1 MTDLAREPAATPR
14 HPDPNAPAPLRTHAH
29 AGWTRHVLN
38 SGAIFT
44 ATYKGVSKL
53 PRWLSY
59 GLGDTGT
66 WLAHRLLTGTT
77 NGLVDNFRAVLPGAS
92 DDELRRLAGLTYRT
106 YARDVV
112 DFIRALSL
120 EPEQARH
127 LFTTDLA
134 ANDGGDGAG
143 VRPKIERLLGM
154 GKGVI
159 LVSGHFGNWEIGSV
173 MLRSY
178 GYPLTI
184 IAMQEKS
191 ETINRMR
198 RDFRERMGVDTLE
211 VRQSMDT
218 ALQIRRRLAD
228 NRIVAMLMDRHVDRD
243 RVAVTFFGRRA
254 FFLRTPALLGYLTGA
269 PLLPCA
275 IVRREGKPFDV
286 IAGEPIFVS
295 REGNRDASVAAA
307 AQAFATQLE
316 ALIRDTPHCWYQFY
330 PYWAAQQ
337 DG

>member
-1 MTDLAREPAATPR
+1 MTDIAREPAATPR
-14 HPDPNAPAPLRTHAH
+14 PTESKTPVPLRTHAH

-44 ATYKGVSKL
+44 ATYKGVSML

-59 GLGDTGT
+59 GLGDSGA
-66 WLAHRLLTGTT
+66 WIAHRLLTGTT
-77 NGLVDNFRAVLPGAS
+77 NGLIDNFRAVFPTES
-92 DDELRRLAGLTYRT
+92 DDALRRLAARTYRT

-112 DFIRALSL
+112 DFIRALTL
-120 EPEQARH
+120 DPDRARA
-127 LFTTDLA
+127 LFSTDA
-134 ANDGGDGAG
+134 SVTADAGGG
-143 VRPKIERLLGM
+143 VRPKIEMLLGQ

-173 MLRSY
+173 MLRAY
-178 GYPLTI
+178 GIPLTI
-184 IAMQEKS
+184 IAMQEPS
-191 ETINRMR
+191 ETVNRLR
-198 RDFRERMGVDTLE
+198 HDFRERVGVDTLE

-228 NRIVAMLMDRHVDRD
+228 NRVVAMLMDRHVDRD

-275 IVRREGKPFDV
+275 IVRRDGQPYEV
-286 IAGEPIFVS
+286 IAGDPIFVS

-316 ALIRDTPHCWYQFY
+316 ALIRRTPHCWYQFY

-337 DG
+337 EGS

>member
-1 MTDLAREPAATPR
+1 MTDIASEPAATPR
-14 HPDPNAPAPLRTHAH
+14 PKDTNAPAPLRTHAH

-44 ATYKGVSKL
+44 ATYRGVSKL

-59 GLGDTGT
+59 GLGDTGA
-66 WLAHRLLTGTT
+66 WIAHRLLTGTT
-77 NGLVDNFRAVLPGAS
+77 TGLIDNFRAVFPDAPP
-92 DDELRRLAGLTYRT
+92 DALRRIAALTYRT

-120 EPEQARH
+120 DAEQARA
-127 LFTTDLA
+127 LFTTDSSVA
-134 ANDGGDGAG
+134 ADAMGG
-143 VRPKIERLLGM
+143 VRPKIEMLLGR

-173 MLRSY
+173 MLRAY

-184 IAMQEKS
+184 IAMQEQS
-191 ETINRMR
+191 ETVNRMR
-198 RDFRERMGVDTLE
+198 LDFRERMGVDTLE

-228 NRIVAMLMDRHVDRD
+228 NRVVAMLMDRHVDRD

-254 FFLRTPALLGYLTGA
+254 FFMRTPALLGYLTGA

-275 IVRREGKPFDV
+275 IVRRDGQPYEV
-286 IAGEPIFVS
+286 IAGDPIVVS

-316 ALIRDTPHCWYQFY
+316 ALIRRAPHCWYQFY

>member
-1 MTDLAREPAATPR
+1 MTETTES
-14 HPDPNAPAPLRTHAH
+14 NAPAPLRTHAH

-59 GLGDTGT
+59 GIGDAGT
-66 WLAHRLLTGTT
+66 WIACRLMTGTT
-77 NGLVDNFRAVLPGAS
+77 NGLIDNFRAVFPTES
-92 DDELRRLAGLTYRT
+92 DAALRRLAALTYRT
-106 YARDVV
+106 YARDVI

-120 EPEQARH
+120 DPEQARA

-134 ANDGGDGAG
+134 VNDAGDG
-143 VRPKIERLLGM
+143 VRPKIARLLGQ

-173 MLRSY
+173 MLRAY
-178 GYPLTI
+178 NYPLTV
-184 IAMQEKS
+184 IAMQEQS
-191 ETINRMR
+191 ETVNRMR
-198 RDFRERMGVDTLE
+198 LDFRERMGVDTLE

-228 NRIVAMLMDRHVDRD
+228 NRVIAMLMDRHVDRD

-275 IVRREGKPFDV
+275 IVRREGRPYEV
-286 IAGEPIFVS
+286 IAGDPIVVS
-295 REGNRDASVAAA
+295 REGNRDAAVAAA
-307 AQAFATQLE
+307 AQSFATQLE
-316 ALIRDTPHCWYQFY
+316 ALIRRTPHCWYQFY

-337 DG
+337 QDG

>member
-1 MTDLAREPAATPR
+1 MTDIAREPAATPAQTTS
-14 HPDPNAPAPLRTHAH
+14 NAPAPLRTHAH

-44 ATYKGVSKL
+44 ATYKGVSRL

-59 GLGDTGT
+59 SLGDTGT
-66 WLAHRLLTGTT
+66 WLAHRLLTSTT
-77 NGLVDNFRAVLPGAS
+77 NGLIDNFRAVLPGESEAA
-92 DDELRRLAGLTYRT
+92 LRRLAALTYRT

-112 DFIRALSL
+112 DFIRALRL
-120 EPEQARH
+120 EPEEARA

-134 ANDGGDGAG
+134 ANDVGCGAG
-143 VRPKIERLLGM
+143 VRPKIERLIAM

-191 ETINRMR
+191 ETVNRMR
-198 RDFRERMGVDTLE
+198 LDFRERMGVDTLE

-275 IVRREGKPFDV
+275 IVRREGRPFDV

-295 REGNRDASVAAA
+295 RDGNRDAAVAAA
-307 AQAFATQLE
+307 AQTFATQLE
-316 ALIRDTPHCWYQFY
+316 ALIRGTPHCWYQFY
-330 PYWAAQQ
+330 SYWAAQQ
-337 DG
+337 ET

>member
-14 HPDPNAPAPLRTHAH
+14 HTESNAPAPLRAHAH
-29 AGWTRHVLN
+29 EGWTRHVLN

-77 NGLVDNFRAVLPGAS
+77 NGLIDNFRAVLPDAS
-92 DDELRRLAGLTYRT
+92 DDALRRLAALTYRT

-112 DFIRALSL
+112 DFIRALTL
-120 EPEQARH
+120 DPEQARA
-127 LFTTDLA
+127 LFSTDQA
-134 ANDGGDGAG
+134 EHDGGDGGG
-143 VRPKIERLLGM
+143 VRPKIERLLGL
-154 GKGVI
+154 GRGVI

-178 GYPLTI
+178 GLPLTI

-198 RDFRERMGVDTLE
+198 LDFRERMGVDTLE

-243 RVAVTFFGRRA
+243 RVPVTFFGRHA

-275 IVRREGKPFDV
+275 IVRREGRPFDV

-316 ALIRDTPHCWYQFY
+316 ALIRETPHCWYQFY

-337 DG
+337 DR

>member
-1 MTDLAREPAATPR
+1 MKDLAREPAATPR
-14 HPDPNAPAPLRTHAH
+14 HPEPNAPAPLRTHAH
-29 AGWTRHVLN
+29 AGWTRHVFN
-38 SGAIFT
+38 TGAIFT

-59 GLGDTGT
+59 GLGDAGT
-66 WLAHRLLTGTT
+66 WIAARVLTGTT
-77 NGLVDNFRAVLPGAS
+77 NGLVDNFRAVFPGKS
-92 DDELRRLAGLTYRT
+92 DADLRQLAALTYHT

-120 EPEQARH
+120 DPDDARA
-127 LFTTDLA
+127 LFTTDMA
-134 ANDGGDGAG
+134 VHDGGDGAG
-143 VRPKIERLLGM
+143 VRPKIERLLAM

-178 GYPLTI
+178 SLPLTV
-184 IAMQEKS
+184 IAMQEQS

-198 RDFRERMGVDTLE
+198 LDFRERMGVDTLE
-211 VRQSMDT
+211 VRQSIDT
-218 ALQIRRRLAD
+218 ALAIRRRLGE
-228 NRIVAMLMDRHVDRD
+228 NRIVSMLMDRHVERD

-275 IVRREGKPFDV
+275 IVRREGRPFDV
-286 IAGEPIFVS
+286 IAGDPIFVP
-295 REGNRDASVAAA
+295 REGNRDENVAAA

-316 ALIRDTPHCWYQFY
+316 ALIRETPHCWYQFY

-337 DG
+337 DA

>member
-1 MTDLAREPAATPR
+1 MTDIAREPAATPG
-14 HPDPNAPAPLRTHAH
+14 HTTSNAPAPLRTHAH

-38 SGAIFT
+38 TGAIFT
-44 ATYKGVSKL
+44 ATYKGVSRL

-66 WLAHRLLTGTT
+66 WLAHRLLTDTT
-77 NGLVDNFRAVLPGAS
+77 NGLIDNFRAVYPEKS
-92 DDELRRLAGLTYRT
+92 DAALRRLAGLTYRT

-120 EPEQARH
+120 EPDQARA

-134 ANDGGDGAG
+134 ANDVGCGAG
-143 VRPKIERLLGM
+143 VRPKIERLLGL

-191 ETINRMR
+191 ETVNRMR
-198 RDFRERMGVDTLE
+198 LDFRERMGVDTLE

-243 RVAVTFFGRRA
+243 RVPVTFFNRRA
-254 FFLRTPALLGYLTGA
+254 FFLRTPPLLGYLTGA

-275 IVRREGKPFDV
+275 IVRREGRPFDV

-295 REGNRDASVAAA
+295 RGGNRDESVAAA

-316 ALIRDTPHCWYQFY
+316 ALIRATPHCWYQFY

-337 DG
+337 DS

>member
-1 MTDLAREPAATPR
+1 MTDIAREPAASPGHTTS
-14 HPDPNAPAPLRTHAH
+14 NAPAPLRTHAH

-38 SGAIFT
+38 SAAIFT
-44 ATYKGVSKL
+44 ATYRGVSKL

-59 GLGDTGT
+59 GLGDTGA
-66 WLAHRLLTGTT
+66 WMAHRLLTGTT
-77 NGLVDNFRAVLPGAS
+77 NGLIDNFRAVHPDARPDALQ
-92 DDELRRLAGLTYRT
+92 RLAALTYRT
-106 YARDVV
+106 YARDVI

-120 EPEQARH
+120 DADQART
-127 LFTTDLA
+127 LFTTDDSVAL
-134 ANDGGDGAG
+134 DEGGG
-143 VRPKIERLLGM
+143 VRPKIEMLLRQ

-173 MLRSY
+173 MLRAY
-178 GYPLTI
+178 NYPLTV
-184 IAMQEKS
+184 IAMQEQS
-191 ETINRMR
+191 ETVNRMR
-198 RDFRERMGVDTLE
+198 LDFRERMGVDTLE

-228 NRIVAMLMDRHVDRD
+228 NRVIAMLMDRHVDRD

-275 IVRREGKPFDV
+275 IVRRDGHPYDV
-286 IAGEPIFVS
+286 IAGDPIFVS
-295 REGNRDASVAAA
+295 REGNRDAAVAAA

-316 ALIRDTPHCWYQFY
+316 ALIRHTPHCWYQFY

>member
-1 MTDLAREPAATPR
+1 MTDNTEST
-14 HPDPNAPAPLRTHAH
+14 APAPLRTHAH

-53 PRWLSY
+53 PRRLSY
-59 GLGDTGT
+59 GLGDTGA
-66 WLAHRLLTGTT
+66 WLAYRSLTGTT
-77 NGLVDNFRAVLPGAS
+77 NGLIDNFRAVFPGES
-92 DDELRRLAGLTYRT
+92 DAALRKLAALTYRT

-112 DFIRALSL
+112 DFIRSL
-120 EPEQARH
+120 TLDPDRARR
-127 LFTTDLA
+127 LFTTNLA
-134 ANDGGDGAG
+134 ENDDGAGAG

-173 MLRSY
+173 MLRAY
-178 GYPLTI
+178 GLPLTI

-191 ETINRMR
+191 ETVNRMR
-198 RDFRERMGVDTLE
+198 HDFRERMGVDTLE

-243 RVAVTFFGRRA
+243 RVPVTFFGRRA

-275 IVRREGKPFDV
+275 IVRREGQPFDV
-286 IAGEPIFVS
+286 IAGDPIFVS

-316 ALIRDTPHCWYQFY
+316 PLIREAPHCWYQFY